1 MVCVIKL
8 IRFVCITVC
17 CCELVNGGC
26 GSCKNNNNSGN
37 NNSGKDWK
45 IISLI
50 VNKSGCN
57 VTDDRIKSLNI
68 EGDVE
73 KTLDIVKYILKNGF
87 NKDLVTIFKLDSEL
101 FNNIINNTVTFNCN
115 CQTVENQPYI
125 VAIIKLIN
133 GDNYNHY
140 LVYSRTCISSTAS
153 FFNNMNNLICVKII
167 KTGKITSCKSMFNMC
182 KKLENV
188 DLSGLDTSE
197 CTNMRLMF
205 YGCQVLKSLDLRNFN
220 TEKVTDMD
228 GMFVSM
234 NEIEILDL
242 GSFRT
247 EKIKTIINM
256 FSACQK
262 LKFLNIANFS
272 ENTII
277 KPNAFSGCRSLE
289 EVHISNPHNDTIDTL
304 KDIGIE
310 KTQDGIFK
318 KKAS

>member
-1 MVCVIKL
+1 MIKL
-8 IRFVCITVC
+8 IRFVYITVC

-37 NNSGKDWK
+37 NNSGKVVK
-45 IISLI
+45 TISLI

-68 EGDVE
+68 DGDVE
-73 KTLDIVKYILKNGF
+73 KNLDIVKYILKNGF
-87 NKDLVTIFKLDSEL
+87 NEDLVTIFKLDNKL
-101 FNNIINNTVTFNCN
+101 FNNIINNTVTFNYN
-115 CQTVENQPYI
+115 CQAVENQPYI

-140 LVYSRTCISSTAS
+140 LVYSRTCISSKTS
-153 FFNNMNNLICVKII
+153 FFCNMDNLVCVKII
-167 KTGKITSCKSMFNMC
+167 KTGKITNCKSMFSGC
-182 KKLENV
+182 KNLEDV

-197 CTNMRLMF
+197 CTNMNLMF
-205 YGCQVLKSLDLRNFN
+205 NGCQVLKSLDLRNFN
-220 TEKVTDMD
+220 TEEVTNMD
-228 GMFVSM
+228 CMFSGM

-247 EKIKTIINM
+247 EKIKNICYM
-256 FSACQK
+256 FHGCKK

-272 ENTII
+272 GNTWF
-277 KPNAFSGCRSLE
+277 KGNSFYECNSLE
-289 EVHISNPHNDTIDTL
+289 EVHISNPNDGTIEKL
-304 KDIGIE
+304 KNIGIE
-310 KTQDGIFK
+310 KIQDGIFK